1 MKNSTLSLLLLFS
14 FFVILISCQTTYTHI
29 GDKKANYIPYY
40 LKVNEADSLFLVGN
54 YEKSHKILDSLFKK
68 YEPANTNRFHEY
80 GIYLMSC
87 VAVNDTIDIK
97 KKMEYSYKKFGAMH
111 APMFPNEK
119 CKILSNIYRKDS
131 LHFLKL
137 KDEYLKR
144 IDYSLINK
152 LQQMVKLDQ
161 SDRCTNT
168 PENNKKIKAI
178 DSINGISLKDVIKN
192 NVYPNYYVIGY
203 FDPDLNE
210 FADVSALLLH
220 QDRETVF
227 KYLPIIEDAVKKG
240 KCSPYEY
247 AIIYDKCM
255 WVYGIE
261 NEKQK
266 FNTFQTDTIQEI
278 NSVVNKNRKNIGLPS
293 VNYFKWKDN
302 L

>member
-1 MKNSTLSLLLLFS
+1 M
-14 FFVILISCQTTYTHI
+14 
-29 GDKKANYIPYY
+29 
-40 LKVNEADSLFLVGN
+40 
-54 YEKSHKILDSLFKK
+54 
-68 YEPANTNRFHEY
+68 
-80 GIYLMSC
+80 
-87 VAVNDTIDIK
+87 
-97 KKMEYSYKKFGAMH
+97 
-111 APMFPNEK
+111 
-119 CKILSNIYRKDS
+119 
-131 LHFLKL
+131 
-137 KDEYLKR
+137 
-144 IDYSLINK
+144 
-152 LQQMVKLDQ
+152 
-161 SDRCTNT
+161 
-168 PENNKKIKAI
+168 
-178 DSINGISLKDVIKN
+178 
-192 NVYPNYYVIGY
+192 
-203 FDPDLNE
+203 
-210 FADVSALLLH
+210 H